1 MRLLLD
7 THVWIWAAT
16 QPENLGRKTRQILV
30 DQKTDRLVS
39 AASVLEIARLNE
51 SGQVVLSTPAAR
63 WIDES
68 SKILILNHLP
78 VTTDIAIEAYSLTAP
93 FHRDP
98 ADRLLVATARIH
110 NLVLVTADERI
121 LKYAPVRSTDCRR

>member
-7 THVWIWAAT
+7 THVWLWAAT
-16 QPENLGRKTRQILV
+16 QPENLGRKTRAILV
-30 DQKTDRLVS
+30 DPKTDRLVS
-39 AASVLEIARLNE
+39 AASVLEIARLNAG
-51 SGQVVLSTPAAR
+51 GQVVLSTPTAG

-68 SKILILNHLP
+68 SKILILDHLP
-78 VTTDIAIEAYSLTAP
+78 ITTDVAIEACLLPAP

-121 LKYAPVRSTDCRR
+121 LRYHPVRSTDCRK

>member
-1 MRLLLD
+1 VRLLLD
-7 THVWIWAAT
+7 THVWLWAAT
-16 QPENLGRKTRQILV
+16 QPENLGKNTRAVLV
-30 DQKTDRLVS
+30 DRRNNRTVS
-39 AASVLEIARLNE
+39 AASVLEIARLAAG
-51 SGQVVLSTPAAR
+51 GQILLSTPAKK

-68 SKILILNHLP
+68 VETLMLDHLP
-78 VTTDIAIEAYSLTAP
+78 ITGDIAIEAYLLPAS

-121 LKYAPVRSTDCRR
+121 LGYHSVRSMDCRT